1 MTTFN
6 YKKWVTDYKQ
16 GKPLFEQTTGS
27 YTGSYSTGSY
37 TGSYSTGSN
46 STGSYAPCIQDQQAN
61 SSVTQN
67 PQLGDVGINQ
77 NFINNMQGKP
87 TVFYQTKL
95 NTFSNNLA
103 QLRINNP
110 IPGGGGYYGFCQ
122 GSNPHWQAQLQNKQH
137 YAQNCMQNPG
147 SC

>member
-16 GKPLFEQTTGS
+16 GKLLFEQTTGS
-27 YTGSYSTGSY
+27 Y
-37 TGSYSTGSN
+37 
-46 STGSYAPCIQDQQAN
+46 APCIQNQQA
-61 SSVTQN
+61 SSSITQN

-87 TVFYQTKL
+87 TVFYQTKA
-95 NTFSNNLA
+95 NTFFNKLTQLRSNN
-103 QLRINNP
+103 P
-110 IPGGGGYYGFCQ
+110 VPGGGGYYGFCQ
-122 GSNPHWQAQLQNKQH
+122 GSNPHWQAQLVNKFQ

>member
-16 GKPLFEQTTGS
+16 GKLLFEHPHNSYLDNHPHTYTGS
-27 YTGSYSTGSY
+27 YTGSS
-37 TGSYSTGSN
+37 
-46 STGSYAPCIQDQQAN
+46 STGSYAPCIQNQQAN
-61 SSVTQN
+61 SSVTSN

-87 TVFYQTKL
+87 TVFYQTKA
-95 NTFSNNLA
+95 NTFFNKLTQLRSNN
-103 QLRINNP
+103 P
-110 IPGGGGYYGFCQ
+110 VPGGGGYYGFCQ
-122 GSNPHWQAQLQNKQH
+122 GSNPHWQAQINNKYN